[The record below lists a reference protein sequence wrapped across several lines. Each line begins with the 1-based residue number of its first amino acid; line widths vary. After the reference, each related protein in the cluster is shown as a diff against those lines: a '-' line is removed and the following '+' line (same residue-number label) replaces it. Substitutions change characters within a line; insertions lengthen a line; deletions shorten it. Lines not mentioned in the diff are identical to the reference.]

1 MNYPSEQWAKMRWN
15 IHALQPK
22 SSVLTEFSDLN
33 QIFTGLDEEF
43 DKCEL
48 DKENLVRYII
58 LVYHKKSPFVS
69 NVADVIDRKVQ
80 ALGYLGVKRNKEGKF
95 SKEIDDIIFVRNE
108 ALAYITIHFIKYEN
122 DRMWAKYCVN
132 SELYWRAMFL
142 TMKEGDTSG
151 SKGADEILK
160 IQLENKKKLSD
171 IEREMEAQ
179 ESTIFA
185 DDKDV
190 ANYVPSYIERE
201 KKALITPEDYAAG
214 EDSEDI

>member
-1 MNYPSEQWAKMRWN
+1 
-15 IHALQPK
+15 
-22 SSVLTEFSDLN
+22 
-33 QIFTGLDEEF
+33 
-43 DKCEL
+43 
-48 DKENLVRYII
+48 

>member
-15 IHALQPK
+15 INTLQAPL
-22 SSVLTEFSDLN
+22 LTTYTDLN
-33 QIFTGLDEEF
+33 DLFTGLDKEF
-43 DKCEL
+43 HKCEL
-48 DKENLVRYII
+48 DKETLIKYII

-80 ALGYLGVKRNKEGKF
+80 VLAYLGVKRNKDGKF
-95 SKEIDDIIFVRNE
+95 PPEIDDLIFVRNE

-179 ESTIFA
+179 ESIIFA

-201 KKALITPEDYAAG
+201 KKALIMPEDYAG